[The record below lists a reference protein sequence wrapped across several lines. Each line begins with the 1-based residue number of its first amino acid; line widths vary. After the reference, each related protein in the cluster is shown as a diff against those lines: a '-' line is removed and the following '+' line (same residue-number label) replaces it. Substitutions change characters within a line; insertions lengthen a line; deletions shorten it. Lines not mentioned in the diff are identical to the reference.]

1 MEFLSDQA
9 QMQTPQRNRYQQQE
23 PISIQNGQFN
33 PNSSVATNEFDSP
46 KNEQLTSNSK
56 RMMLLEFSP
65 KQEPCNRYKNVV
77 FSCEDED
84 SSKKQD
90 FQQNSFDYQQ
100 TACKSV
106 QKKEVCLQN
115 NSSNRKIQ
123 YEEDEYNLTP
133 ISSSKKGK
141 VIERQDEEEIQQ
153 LNELDQQMNDMNIH
167 TTCKKQRGNSNTGHS
182 QSFESQ
188 QQIRNMN
195 RMQEL
200 ESLPQQIN
208 DNNEL
213 IYMTQNPQ
221 RYQNGYQQKD
231 IPIYPCIQQEKAFDY
246 QKAFDTVIDFLNSF
260 NCKHPQIS
268 SKLSPSCVIEIKDQQ
283 TLPKQRMIDLMLQ
296 SINRIEIIQESLC
309 MKETNH
315 RQISIQHNALF
326 HLYLPNS
333 FAQYQMFW
341 RVSLTVPNP
350 TITYLSIYY

>member
-1 MEFLSDQA
+1 MEFLSEQA

-23 PISIQNGQFN
+23 PLSIQNGQFN

-90 FQQNSFDYQQ
+90 FFDYQQ

-106 QKKEVCLQN
+106 QKKQTQLQN
-115 NSSNRKIQ
+115 NSSSNRKIE

-141 VIERQDEEEIQQ
+141 AIERPDEDEIQQ

-167 TTCKKQRGNSNTGHS
+167 TTCKKQRGNSYSGFS
-182 QSFESQ
+182 QNFESQ
-188 QQIRNMN
+188 HQIRNMN
-195 RMQEL
+195 QMQEL
-200 ESLPQQIN
+200 ESLHYQT
-208 DNNEL
+208 DHNNEL

-221 RYQNGYQQKD
+221 CYQNGYQHKD
-231 IPIYPCIQQEKAFDY
+231 IPINQCIQQEKALDY
-246 QKAFDTVIDFLNSF
+246 QKAFDSIIDFVNSF
-260 NCKHPQIS
+260 NCKYQQIS

-283 TLPKQRMIDLMLQ
+283 TLPKQRMIDLMFQ
-296 SINRIEIIQESLC
+296 SINRIEIIQESLS

-326 HLYLPNS
+326 HLFVPNA